1 MSSVAVSRLAV
12 DDEPDLRR
20 DLVVDQVA
28 SIARREL
35 APIAADIDDG
45 TVYPADLLRRLGDA
59 GAWGSHRPNDDG
71 AADLRCA
78 VQSIAA
84 LGEVCGA
91 TAFMAWCQNT
101 LVWYAANSGN
111 PALAGFT
118 NDVAAGKILGGTG
131 LSNPMK
137 SFFGIERL
145 KLRGRKVEG
154 GYVVR
159 GALPWVS
166 NLGADHFFGTIF
178 EIEDRP
184 GEIVMFLADC
194 SDPAVTL
201 QPCKPFLAMDGTGTY
216 SVQFRDAFISSDH
229 ILAEPAGPFVKK
241 IRSGFILLQAGMA
254 LGLIRDCVAIMNEV
268 AAPLGHVNRYLPQQ
282 PVDFGEMLSDLE
294 SETMELA
301 ADPYNAD
308 DSYWRRVLA
317 LRLRLGEASVAA
329 AHTAMLHCGAR
340 GYLKSHRVQRR
351 LREAY
356 FVAIVTPATKQLRKM
371 LAEV

>member
-12 DDEPDLRR
+12 DDEPDVRR
-20 DLVVDQVA
+20 DSIVDQVA
-28 SIARREL
+28 SIALREL

-59 GAWGSHRPNDDG
+59 GAWGSHRPNDG

-118 NDVAAGKILGGTG
+118 DDVATGKILGGTG

-145 KLRGRKVEG
+145 KLKGRKVEG

-194 SDPAVTL
+194 SDPAITL
-201 QPCKPFLAMDGTGTY
+201 QPCKPFLAMDATESNGN
-216 SVQFRDAFISSDH
+216 DALCPH
-229 ILAEPAGPFVKK
+229 IVR
-241 IRSGFILLQAGMA
+241 I
-254 LGLIRDCVAIMNEV
+254 C
-268 AAPLGHVNRYLPQQ
+268 
-282 PVDFGEMLSDLE
+282 
-294 SETMELA
+294 
-301 ADPYNAD
+301 
-308 DSYWRRVLA
+308 
-317 LRLRLGEASVAA
+317 
-329 AHTAMLHCGAR
+329 
-340 GYLKSHRVQRR
+340 
-351 LREAY
+351 
-356 FVAIVTPATKQLRKM
+356 
-371 LAEV
+371 